1 MASLVA
7 DYGSED
13 DLSENE
19 GLEDEEIQTDKDTS
33 NKNSAKNF
41 LITQDDSDSD
51 DSDCGHQDSKK
62 STSQDDRDR
71 LPNPLEDKLPTPDI
85 GQQGKETVTSVFKN
99 PFEQAELVKNSI
111 LEKHVRMTEKLP
123 EKGTK
128 QVCWKFKKGKC
139 RMGKNCR
146 YFHDQESVTGLVVET
161 KHDENNA
168 QKLGFNQH
176 NHKQLYFG
184 SVHKMQGTALET
196 EPADDDSFMAG
207 KKRKSRVGISNA
219 LVPPKKAMSSLE
231 RQRNS
236 ERPWTV
242 KK

>member
-19 GLEDEEIQTDKDTS
+19 GLGDEECQTDKDTRDRY
-33 NKNSAKNF
+33 NAKNF
-41 LITQDDSDSD
+41 LITNDDTDSD
-51 DSDCGHQDSKK
+51 DSDCNRQDAADCA
-62 STSQDDRDR
+62 SQDEKDR

-85 GQQGKETVTSVFKN
+85 GQQGRETVTSVFKN

-161 KHDENNA
+161 KLDENEP
-168 QKLGFNQH
+168 QKLGH

-184 SVHKMQGTALET
+184 SVHKMQGKALEP
-196 EPADDDSFMAG
+196 EPVDDDNYMAG
-207 KKRKSRVGISNA
+207 KKRKSRVGMSNA

-242 KK
+242 NK